1 MPKESI
7 LFLPTNFVAAINP
20 TTIPAKRITI
30 LSPFTRLVSSMPD
43 NNLTVIPINS
53 MASEISRMVL
63 PIALTLLPPAAFV
76 IYINIMTNALS
87 AATHLNPFANAFS
100 SIPDSILTSN
110 AISNI
115 EIESFNIV
123 FPSSDITLLVL
134 GLITLPIVAMRT
146 MMPTNKPIIPVIA
159 WPALSGS
166 ILAIIFITAAS
177 NSMPTEREITINAK
191 LA

>member
-20 TTIPAKRITI
+20 TIIPAKRITI

-100 SIPDSILTSN
+100 SIPDSILISN

-123 FPSSDITLLVL
+123 FPSSDMTLLVF
-134 GLITLPIVAMRT
+134 GLTTFPIVPIR
-146 MMPTNKPIIPVIA
+146 MPIPKNSTVI
-159 WPALSGS
+159 PT
-166 ILAIIFITAAS
+166 IT
-177 NSMPTEREITINAK
+177 
-191 LA
+191 